1 MELNSKIYIAGHNG
15 LIGSAIFLELKKRGY
30 NNLIVRSHSE
40 LDLTN
45 ELNVD
50 SFFERNKPE
59 YVFLCA
65 AYVGGIGANKTY
77 PADFLMRNLSIE
89 YNIIRNCHKYGCS
102 LLFLGS
108 TCIYPK
114 SVQDRVSPM
123 REEDLLTSDLDTS
136 NEGYAIA
143 KITGL
148 KMVELYRKQY
158 GDKFMS
164 VMPTNLYG
172 PNDKY
177 DIDNSHVLP
186 SIILKLQ
193 LSEYLKSC
201 SFDKIRSL
209 IKRDLHTDELIK
221 YLNDKGIYDDGVV
234 FWGTGDPMREFL
246 FSQDCAKACINLL
259 EKYDDLELPE
269 RNCHINIG
277 NPNQRVSI
285 RDLVKRIS
293 FLMDYSGRVFFTLNS
308 ELNGTLTKYVDSNR
322 LHELLGGFNYTPF
335 NESLMIAIKDF
346 RSKL

>member
-15 LIGSAIFLELKKRGY
+15 LIGSAIFLELSKRGY
-30 NNLIVRSHSE
+30 TNLIVRSHSE

-45 ELNVD
+45 KLNVD
-50 SFFERNKPE
+50 SFFERIKPE

-65 AYVGGIGANKTY
+65 AYVGGIGANKMY

-89 YNIIRNCHKYGCS
+89 YNVVSNCHKHDCT

-114 SVQDRVSPM
+114 AIQDGLSPM
-123 REEDLLTSDLDTS
+123 SEDDLLTSDLDTS

-172 PNDKY
+172 PNDRY

-209 IKRDLHTDELIK
+209 IKRDLVTDELIQ
-221 YLNDKGIYDDGVV
+221 YLNDRGIYDDSVV
-234 FWGTGDPMREFL
+234 FWGYR
-246 FSQDCAKACINLL
+246 
-259 EKYDDLELPE
+259 
-269 RNCHINIG
+269 
-277 NPNQRVSI
+277 
-285 RDLVKRIS
+285 
-293 FLMDYSGRVFFTLNS
+293 
-308 ELNGTLTKYVDSNR
+308 
-322 LHELLGGFNYTPF
+322 
-335 NESLMIAIKDF
+335 
-346 RSKL
+346 